1 MDFQNAG
8 EVTERLGEIAQQITE
23 GVDQDALEE
32 FAALWSEVQEA
43 IEEVVE
49 IFTEYFKPVI
59 RAVRALYEDLQRMQ
73 LYLDL
78 PAWVPE
84 RMALAV
90 SRHCPRRWLP
100 DLSSGGEA

>member
-1 MDFQNAG
+1 MNVQNVQ
-8 EVTERLGEIAQQITE
+8 EITDRLGEIAQQITE
-23 GVDQDALEE
+23 GVEQDALEE

-49 IFTEYFKPVI
+49 IFTEYFMPVI

-78 PAWVPE
+78 PAWVPD